1 MGLIWHSQI
10 HVFTAS
16 RELIYAIRMQ
26 WIWSLNVW
34 PLDKVDYLQSQ
45 RSFWTGAIIN
55 RTTSD
60 AQKALNNPGQSW
72 VFMHDVEISWGVLQD
87 LFCPSRF
94 LKGTFFT
101 PPFLWCD
108 LLRQRCFSED
118 LSQTGG
124 LGGDNMTAMLILLK
138 PNEESPMSDMSFSH
152 DGHELIQDI
161 PEKCYFWQN
170 SLLCTCVPTRP
181 QSL

>member
-1 MGLIWHSQI
+1 MIGIMGLIWHSQI

-72 VFMHDVEISWGVLQD
+72 VFMHDVEIS
-87 LFCPSRF
+87 
-94 LKGTFFT
+94 
-101 PPFLWCD
+101 
-108 LLRQRCFSED
+108 
-118 LSQTGG
+118 
-124 LGGDNMTAMLILLK
+124 
-138 PNEESPMSDMSFSH
+138 
-152 DGHELIQDI
+152 
-161 PEKCYFWQN
+161 
-170 SLLCTCVPTRP
+170 
-181 QSL
+181 